1 MVWLPGNL
9 ISNLM
14 VDETAPPQQRAMS
27 FLLLRSMIELTFGP
41 IYTGGI
47 LYILANRM
55 TGQRSHLIE
64 AIQVGI
70 HNWGR
75 LFLAR
80 LVANL
85 IIAAGL
91 FAFIVPGIYLAIRY
105 SLLDSVVVLEGG
117 GVNDS
122 RVRSARLIRGKEI
135 ELFAGLGLI
144 YLVLLALVVALQ
156 SLADAFPPLTN
167 LWFDTLL
174 DCVSD
179 LGKIPCL
186 CLPFAYYWELREWH
200 PLKIDDND

>member
-1 MVWLPGNL
+1 VVWLPGNL

-14 VDETAPPQQRAMS
+14 VDASAPPQERALS
-27 FLLLRSMIELTFGP
+27 FLLLRTMIELTFGP

-55 TGQRSHLIE
+55 TGRRSHLVE

-105 SLLDSVVVLEGG
+105 SLLDSVVVLEGC

-122 RVRSARLIRGKEI
+122 RVRSSELVRGKELEI
-135 ELFAGLGLI
+135 FAGLGII
-144 YLVLLALVVALQ
+144 YLVLLAVIVALQ
-156 SLADAFPPLTN
+156 ALAESFPLLTN

-179 LGKIPCL
+179 LGKIPGL
-186 CLPFAYYWELREWH
+186 CFPFAYYWEMQKWR
-200 PLKIDDND
+200 PAMINADD